1 MIGVILAAG
10 VGSRLRPMTND
21 KPKCLVSVAG
31 ISILDYQLNAYRNA
45 GIKEVYIIVGYEG
58 SKIKEHCKY
67 IKDLN
72 IKIINNEQYEETNNM
87 YSLFLVKEYV
97 YGKDFILNNAD
108 LAIHDNIVKMMVES
122 EINDLVAVDVGLFN
136 DESMKVSV
144 ADNKI
149 SNISKNIPEENSV
162 GCSIDFYK
170 ISAASSQILFDE
182 VERIIVQEKNKK
194 DWTEVA
200 LQRLFVDGR
209 LCFDVL
215 NVSGLPWVEI
225 DNYDDLALADKIF
238 SQLTKK
244 IIDYKGFC
252 FDLDGTVYVGNKVL
266 TSVVD
271 EINKL
276 KEKGKIVR
284 FISNNSSL
292 SKKQYVDKLK
302 NMGIDTT
309 HEEIRISTDSVI
321 SFLENRQV
329 RKVYVVG
336 TKSLQKD
343 IIDAGFEICS
353 HEPEFVLLGYDT
365 ELTYSK
371 LKTACR
377 LINIGIDYICTHS
390 DIFCPS
396 ENGPIPDIGA
406 MVSMLELTTGKKP
419 YQIFG
424 KPNSDLLELIM
435 KKDQINSKDLVM
447 IGDRLYTDIKMAH
460 NSGVDSVLVLSGD
473 TKRDEVEFSSIKP
486 TYILPQFS
494 L

>member
-97 YGKDFILNNAD
+97 YDKDFILNNAD

-122 EINDLVAVDVGLFN
+122 EVNDLVAVDVGLFN

-144 ADNKI
+144 TKNTI
-149 SNISKNIPEENSV
+149 SNISKNISEENSV

-200 LQRLFVDGR
+200 LQRLFIDGR

-215 NVSGLPWVEI
+215 NVSGLPWV
-225 DNYDDLALADKIF
+225 K
-238 SQLTKK
+238 
-244 IIDYKGFC
+244 
-252 FDLDGTVYVGNKVL
+252 
-266 TSVVD
+266 
-271 EINKL
+271 
-276 KEKGKIVR
+276 
-284 FISNNSSL
+284 
-292 SKKQYVDKLK
+292 
-302 NMGIDTT
+302 
-309 HEEIRISTDSVI
+309 ST
-321 SFLENRQV
+321 
-329 RKVYVVG
+329 
-336 TKSLQKD
+336 
-343 IIDAGFEICS
+343 
-353 HEPEFVLLGYDT
+353 
-365 ELTYSK
+365 
-371 LKTACR
+371 
-377 LINIGIDYICTHS
+377 
-390 DIFCPS
+390 
-396 ENGPIPDIGA
+396 
-406 MVSMLELTTGKKP
+406 
-419 YQIFG
+419 
-424 KPNSDLLELIM
+424 IM
-435 KKDQINSKDLVM
+435 MTL
-447 IGDRLYTDIKMAH
+447 H
-460 NSGVDSVLVLSGD
+460 
-473 TKRDEVEFSSIKP
+473 
-486 TYILPQFS
+486 
-494 L
+494 